1 MKAIDEFRHAKFD
14 DFQAFEIPCNEENIS
29 MLFVLP
35 NKQNGLRALEEN
47 FKFQNLTNILQKL
60 RNVTLSISL
69 PKFKV
74 ELVEELSNKV
84 RALGVE
90 SLKKKVTFSGMN
102 SNYNVSMYQLI
113 HKSSIEMHENGA
125 ESAGGTY

>member
-1 MKAIDEFRHAKFD
+1 
-14 DFQAFEIPCNEENIS
+14 

-74 ELVEELSNKV
+74 ELVEVLSNKV
-84 RALGVE
+84 STLGVE
-90 SLKKKVTFSGMN
+90 NLKKKVTFSGMN

-113 HKSSIEMHENGA
+113 HKSSIELYENGT
-125 ESAGGTY
+125 ESTGGTY